1 MCSVPRLQESARNQ
15 AMYPLWVYETT
26 YFSHMPHLIL
36 PTVPLWK
43 NDHTDGKVRT
53 SQVCPQLVI
62 WTQAVLQELSLHRNV
77 GVLVTGE
84 PRTFSGLTWPC
95 TRPLRPQTGCKEG
108 QSLLRSLFFIS
119 QNCPCPDSQYSLWEM

>member
-1 MCSVPRLQESARNQ
+1 
-15 AMYPLWVYETT
+15 MYPLWVYETM

-53 SQVCPQLVI
+53 SQVSPQLVI

-108 QSLLRSLFFIS
+108 RVS
-119 QNCPCPDSQYSLWEM
+119 